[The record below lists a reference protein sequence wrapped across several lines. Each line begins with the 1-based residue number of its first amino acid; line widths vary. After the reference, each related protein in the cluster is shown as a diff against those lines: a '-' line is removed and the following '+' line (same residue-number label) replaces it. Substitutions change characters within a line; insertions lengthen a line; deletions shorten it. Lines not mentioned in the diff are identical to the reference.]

1 MSLRLVFKASIGQ
14 FDEAFKELYVPGAK
28 AATRAIREIAEIV
41 KSEGRASIAAAGFSK
56 RWQNALRVDVYPG
69 GRTFKVNSPGNYSM
83 NAAAWVYH
91 KIPYAAVF
99 EDGATIRGRPKLWV
113 PLSGTPKKI
122 GRNRMSPKLINERI
136 GRVLFPIKGRGKP
149 LLAIRVRMPASRAAQ
164 DRPKVTPAMLRKAIP
179 VGRPAPKGRGVLRSI
194 PLFVG
199 VSSIEVRKRFSIRQ
213 ICGRAAGR
221 LAELYL
227 KNFEGN

>member
-28 AATRAIREIAEIV
+28 AATQAIVEAAAIV
-41 KSEGRASIAAAGFSK
+41 KSEGRANIAAAGFSK
-56 RWQNALRVDVYPG
+56 RWQNALRVDVYPKG
-69 GRTFKVNSPGNYSM
+69 QTYSM

-164 DRPKVTPAMLRKAIP
+164 DRPKVTAAMLRKAIP
-179 VGRPAPKGRGVLRSI
+179 VGRAAPKGRGVLRSI